1 MPFAEVLKKKGI
13 IPGIKVDAGVKDLGL
28 HAGEKV
34 TEGLDGLRERLSEYK
49 ALGAGF
55 AKWRAVITIGEGIPS
70 LACIKANAHALARY
84 AALCQEADIVPIV
97 EPEVLMDGGHTIE
110 RCYEASALTLKT
122 LFAELAEQGVIQE
135 GTVLKASMVLSGK
148 DCKTQASIEQ
158 VAAQTIACL
167 KENVPHNLAGIV
179 FLSGGQTDEKATA
192 HLDAMNRMD
201 KALPWPLSFSYGRA
215 LQAAALKIWATSKDI
230 GRAQK
235 RLYIARI

>member
-1 MPFAEVLKKKGI
+1 M
-13 IPGIKVDAGVKDLGL
+13 
-28 HAGEKV
+28 

-122 LFAELAEQGVIQE
+122 LSQNWRN
-135 GTVLKASMVLSGK
+135 KA
-148 DCKTQASIEQ
+148 
-158 VAAQTIACL
+158 
-167 KENVPHNLAGIV
+167 
-179 FLSGGQTDEKATA
+179 
-192 HLDAMNRMD
+192 
-201 KALPWPLSFSYGRA
+201 
-215 LQAAALKIWATSKDI
+215 
-230 GRAQK
+230 
-235 RLYIARI
+235 